1 MLGWE
6 VWWHP
11 VVAFL
16 AAFAA
21 GAANAVAGAGT
32 VISFPT
38 LVWLGLPPVQANA
51 TNAVGLWPGS
61 ASAAW
66 SYRTSIGRIAPRWW
80 LLVLPSIVGGA
91 IGAWL
96 LIRLPPS
103 WFEGAA
109 PFLVMGA
116 AGLVAVEP
124 TLRGWIRSGGA
135 GEAAGADG
143 QGADAGPKAAGDA
156 RAGRWIVAGGAT
168 LFAISLYGGYF
179 GAGIG
184 ILTLGSLSLLGLH
197 DLHRAN
203 GLKNVL
209 ALTMKAAA
217 VVLFSIRG
225 IVLWH
230 AALLMAAGSFL
241 GGWAAGHLIQRVEPE
256 TLRWVVVAVGVAMGA
271 LMLFQL

>member
-32 VISFPT
+32 VISFPA
-38 LVWLGLPPVQANA
+38 LVWLGLPPVVANA

-66 SYRTSIGRIAPRWW
+66 SYRAAIRRVASRWH
-80 LLVLPSIVGGA
+80 LLVVPSLVGGA
-91 IGAWL
+91 AGAWML
-96 LIRLPPS
+96 VRLPPT
-103 WFEGAA
+103 WFEVAA
-109 PFLVMGA
+109 PFLVVGA
-116 AGLVAVEP
+116 AALVAVEP
-124 TLRGWIRSGGA
+124 TLRRWVRWRGPVEEAEPSTSGRGRGRWALVGGGA
-135 GEAAGADG
+135 LLLIA
-143 QGADAGPKAAGDA
+143 
-156 RAGRWIVAGGAT
+156 
-168 LFAISLYGGYF
+168 LYGGYF

-203 GLKNVL
+203 GLKNLL
-209 ALTMKAAA
+209 ALAMKAAA
-217 VVLFSIRG
+217 VVLFAWRG
-225 IVLWH
+225 MVVWH
-230 AALLMAAGSFL
+230 AAVLMAVGSLL
-241 GGWAAGHLIQRVEPE
+241 GGYAAGRLIQRVEGG
-256 TLRWVVVAVGVAMGA
+256 TLRWVVVVVGVVMGA
-271 LMLFQL
+271 LMLLRLGTA